1 VTVIH
6 PCSTSAGL
14 WAKGGAPHPPG
25 MFRMWASVVVL
36 VVGLPA
42 IWIDTQTHRIP
53 NVLVGSTVLAACAL
67 QLGSHGTA
75 GIGLVLGGA
84 AVGLLSLLPLYVA
97 GAMGAGDVK
106 LMVALGALVGPQTA
120 ATAVA
125 FTLVAGSVLALAT
138 VGWRRWSTLPTPA
151 AEAGAPLA
159 GRMPY
164 AAAIVG
170 GTLAATLMTT

>member
-1 VTVIH
+1 
-6 PCSTSAGL
+6 
-14 WAKGGAPHPPG
+14 
-25 MFRMWASVVVL
+25 MWASVIVL

-106 LMVALGALVGPQTA
+106 LMGALGALVGPQTA
-120 ATAVA
+120 VLAVA
-125 FTLVAGSVLALAT
+125 FTLVAGAALALAAL
-138 VGWRRWSTLPTPA
+138 GWRRWSVLETPA
-151 AEAGAPLA
+151 VEAISALA
-159 GRMPY
+159 GRIPY
-164 AAAIVG
+164 AGAIIA
-170 GTLAATLMTT
+170 GTLAATLIGL